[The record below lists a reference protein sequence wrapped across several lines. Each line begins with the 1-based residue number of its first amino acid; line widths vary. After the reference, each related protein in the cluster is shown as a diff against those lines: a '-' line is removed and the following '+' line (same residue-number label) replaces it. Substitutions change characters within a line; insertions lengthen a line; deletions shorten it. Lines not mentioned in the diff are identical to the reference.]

1 MNYTAPHPDVS
12 AMVERIDQVANAPTI
27 KPPDYGASQRQAIS
41 AIADNLT
48 TDLHD
53 KIGKLHKRLDELEQC
68 VLTGTADAKAKLAE
82 TVTVCAG
89 VNDEVDHIA
98 EIIEEIARR
107 AALASAPVR
116 V

>member
-1 MNYTAPHPDVS
+1 MNSNFAHPAV
-12 AMVERIDQVANAPTI
+12 AEMIERIDQVANAPTI

-48 TDLHD
+48 SDLHD

-68 VLTGTADAKAKLAE
+68 VLTGTAEAKAKLTE

-98 EIIEEIARR
+98 DIIEEIARR
-107 AALASAPVR
+107 AALAAAPVR